1 MPVGLSACFF
11 TSSQLIVTVDL
22 AKITFIIRWMFRKN
36 MKISELKSGMRN
48 VSITGKI
55 ESVGEP
61 RTVNLKA
68 GGTNTVADAVISDDS
83 GSIKL
88 SLWGE
93 DIDKI
98 HSGDKVSVENGYI
111 NTFKGE
117 NSLAVGKFGKLK
129 KL

>member
-1 MPVGLSACFF
+1 M
-11 TSSQLIVTVDL
+11 
-22 AKITFIIRWMFRKN
+22 N
-36 MKISELKSGMRN
+36 ISELKAGMRN

-55 ESVGEP
+55 DSVGEP

-68 GGTNTVADAVISDDS
+68 GGTNTVADAIISDES
-83 GSIKL
+83 GNIKL

-93 DIDKI
+93 EINNVQP
-98 HSGDKVSVENGYI
+98 GDRVSVENGYI

-117 NSLAVGKFGKLK
+117 NSLNVGKFGKLS

>member
-1 MPVGLSACFF
+1 ME
-11 TSSQLIVTVDL
+11 
-22 AKITFIIRWMFRKN
+22 
-36 MKISELKSGMRN
+36 ISELKAGMRN

-55 ESVGEP
+55 DSVGEP

-68 GGTNTVADAVISDDS
+68 GGTNTVADAIISDES

-93 DIDKI
+93 EINNVQP
-98 HSGDKVSVENGYI
+98 GDRVSVENGYI

-117 NSLAVGKFGKLK
+117 NSLNVGKFGKLN

>member
-1 MPVGLSACFF
+1 ME
-11 TSSQLIVTVDL
+11 
-22 AKITFIIRWMFRKN
+22 
-36 MKISELKSGMRN
+36 ISELKAGMRN

-55 ESVGEP
+55 DSVGEP

-68 GGTNTVADAVISDDS
+68 GGTNTVADAIISDES

-93 DIDKI
+93 EINNVQP
-98 HSGDKVSVENGYI
+98 GDRVSLENGYI
-111 NTFKGE
+111 NTFRGE
-117 NSLAVGKFGKLK
+117 NSLNVGKFGKLK

>member
-1 MPVGLSACFF
+1 M
-11 TSSQLIVTVDL
+11 
-22 AKITFIIRWMFRKN
+22 N
-36 MKISELKSGMRN
+36 ISELKAGMRN

-55 ESVGEP
+55 DSVGEP

-68 GGTNTVADAVISDDS
+68 GGTNTVADAIISDES

-93 DIDKI
+93 EINNVQP
-98 HSGDKVSVENGYI
+98 GDRVSVENGYI

-117 NSLAVGKFGKLK
+117 NSLNVGKFGKLK

>member
-1 MPVGLSACFF
+1 
-11 TSSQLIVTVDL
+11 
-22 AKITFIIRWMFRKN
+22 
-36 MKISELKSGMRN
+36 MKISELKAGMRN

-55 ESVGEP
+55 DSVGEP

-68 GGTNTVADAVISDDS
+68 GGTNTVADAIVSDES

-93 DIDKI
+93 EINNVQP
-98 HSGDKVSVENGYI
+98 GDRVSVENGYI
-111 NTFKGE
+111 NTFRGE
-117 NSLAVGKFGKLK
+117 NSLNVGKFGKLN